1 MEYGLFVAF
10 TIVLTDGSRSCAE
23 RGRTIQGERV
33 ECRGDVVVEYRC
45 GHLRY
50 LSEQTDDSLH

>member
-10 TIVLTDGSRSCAE
+10 TIVLTDGSRSCTE

-33 ECRGDVVVEYRC
+33 ERRGDVVVEYRC

-50 LSEQTDDSLH
+50 LS